1 MPRAI
6 IQDFLHVY
14 KFIVSD
20 SEKFFT
26 PAAGFSRMS
35 IPEVS
40 VEVVEYREGHDTW
53 TRKQPGIPSVGEC
66 TLARGVVIGGTNFF
80 DLILK
85 HINGENYRTD
95 INVYHI
101 HKSHK
106 SNESATARVYK
117 LLDAF
122 ISSITTTSEL
132 DASSSDIAVTEM
144 TIVGEELQVSEEG
157 VTFKRGR

>member
-1 MPRAI
+1 MARAI
-6 IQDFLHVY
+6 TQDFFHVY

-20 SEKFFT
+20 SANFFQ
-26 PAAGFSRMS
+26 PAGGFSRMS

-66 TLARGVVIGGTNFF
+66 TLARGVVMGNTNFF

-85 HINGENYRTD
+85 HINGDNYRTD

-101 HKSHK
+101 HMTRNVAKL
-106 SNESATARVYK
+106 YK

-122 ISSITTTSEL
+122 ISSITLTSEL

-144 TIVGEELQVSEEG
+144 TIVCEELQIEEVS
-157 VTFKRGR
+157 KKDKIPLIQGR